1 MNKRRY
7 GSLYRIHLWLTL
19 ATLAAFA
26 CPAISPQ
33 AFWPA
38 ALFSLSIPF
47 FLLLQ
52 FVFLFGWLILRRYYF
67 LIAAASIAAG
77 WGPLQR
83 TAGFGAPAAASAE
96 EMTLDILTY
105 NVRGL
110 RHVKNNSNIRLE
122 DFVQM
127 IEAHHCDLLLLQE
140 FPQSANRLGHLS
152 HLLRTRTN
160 LKYHYSDRDG
170 TLAAFSAFPVIEGDT
185 RFFPNRTNGYQRID
199 LKVGD
204 QTLRVFNVHLQS
216 NTVTGMTERVASDGN
231 LKEKQTWLDIR
242 GILRRFIRAARQ
254 RAMQA
259 EELALQVSES
269 PLPVILCGD
278 LNDTPHSY
286 TYRRI
291 AAPFRDSFA
300 AKGRGLGATYA
311 GHIPGLR
318 IDYIFADR
326 SLRVL
331 KHRVEKQGFSDHKAV
346 RATVALHKVH

>member
-1 MNKRRY
+1 VTKRRY

-19 ATLAAFA
+19 ATLAAYA

-38 ALFSLSIPF
+38 ALFSLTIPL

-52 FVFLFGWLILRRYYF
+52 FAFLFAWLILRRYYF
-67 LIAAASIAAG
+67 LISVASILAG

-83 TAGFGAPAAASAE
+83 TVGFGAPATAAAE
-96 EMTLDILTY
+96 EMTLDIMTY
-105 NVRGL
+105 NVHGL
-110 RHVKNNSNIRLE
+110 RHVKDNSNIRLE

-127 IEAHHCDLLLLQE
+127 IEARHCDLLLLQE

-152 HLLRTRTN
+152 RLLHTRTN
-160 LKYHYSDRDG
+160 LKYHFSDRDG
-170 TLAAFSAFPVIEGDT
+170 TFAFFSAYPVIEGET
-185 RFFPNRTNGYQRID
+185 RYFPNRANGYQRID
-199 LKVGD
+199 IKVGAH
-204 QTLRVFNVHLQS
+204 TLRVFNVHLQS
-216 NTVTGMTERVASDGN
+216 NAVTGMTERVASDGN

-254 RAMQA
+254 RALQA
-259 EELALQVSES
+259 EELALQISES
-269 PLPVILCGD
+269 PYPVILCGD

-318 IDYIFADR
+318 IDYVLADR

-331 KHRVEKQGFSDHKAV
+331 EHRVEKKGFSDHKAV
-346 RATVALHKVH
+346 RAAVALHKVH